1 MHPRASAPPNP
12 SAGRRGPAGAAAA
25 QSVGVLPAHRL
36 RRGLGVYRLALAAL
50 ELIALYG
57 NFTYVLGF
65 SSFATINFFSYFTI
79 QSAILAVVM
88 LTVAGVTALTRQS
101 DPQWLGIVRTVVM
114 CYLLVS
120 GIVFAVIVAQ
130 ASTRAYRVDVPWSDT
145 LLHFVVP
152 VLALIAWVVDAL
164 ISPRTSPMP
173 WSTLGWVLPFPT
185 IWLVFTLIRGADVGW
200 YPYFFL
206 DPAQVG
212 GAWGIAVYC
221 ALVLGIFLAVTAVLV
236 AVSRTITARASARRV
251 RRERGS
257 RTEREPSGQA
267 PSDPARMGAGSP
279 APRH

>member
-1 MHPRASAPPNP
+1 MPAP
-12 SAGRRGPAGAAAA
+12 
-25 QSVGVLPAHRL
+25 HRL
-36 RRGLGVYRLALAAL
+36 RGGLGVYRLALAVL
-50 ELIALYG
+50 EVIALYG

-65 SSFATINFFSYFTI
+65 SSFATVNFFSYFTI

-88 LTVAGVTALTRQS
+88 LTVAGVTALLRPS

-164 ISPRTSPMP
+164 ISPRSSPMP

-212 GAWGIAVYC
+212 GAIGIAAYC
-221 ALVLGIFLAVTAVLV
+221 VLVLGIFLAVTAVLV
-236 AVSRTITARASARRV
+236 VVSRTITARASARRL
-251 RRERGS
+251 RRGREML
-257 RTEREPSGQA
+257 TEWEPSAPA
-267 PSDPARMGAGSP
+267 PSDPARTGADSP
-279 APRH
+279 APRR